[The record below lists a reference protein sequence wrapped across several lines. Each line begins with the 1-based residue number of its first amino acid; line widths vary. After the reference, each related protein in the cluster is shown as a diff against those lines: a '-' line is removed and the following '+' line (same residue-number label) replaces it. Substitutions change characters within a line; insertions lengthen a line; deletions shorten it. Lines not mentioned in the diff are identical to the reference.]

1 MELINEL
8 FEFYEDYKEEKG
20 FIGFSVKGCPIPYFA
35 VKNGGFP
42 VAVLTGAI
50 HAREYVTGY
59 VLLKEIGY
67 LKTAVFPGKVYVIP
81 VVNPDGVKV
90 VKSVKN
96 YKANA
101 NGVDLNANFPAR
113 YGTGEKNVKRRGF
126 SDYIGKYPLSE
137 EESKALYYFTESAN
151 PDFTLSLHTKGEEIY
166 YDFYD
171 EFLAKRDYKYALI
184 AEKLT
189 GYKVVKNLPS
199 AGGYKD
205 LCVGRYKIPSL
216 TTECGSDDLIHPID
230 KSHADEIFGRIKD
243 IPPEILKEIYRDK
256 NGRKE
261 S

>member
-35 VKNGGFP
+35 VKKGDYP

-81 VVNPDGVKV
+81 VVNPDGVKI

-101 NGVDLNANFPAR
+101 NGVDLNVNFPAR
-113 YGTGEKNVKRRGF
+113 YGTGEKNVNKRGF
-126 SDYIGKYPLSE
+126 SCFLRRTPR
-137 EESKALYYFTESAN
+137 ES
-151 PDFTLSLHTKGEEIY
+151 
-166 YDFYD
+166 
-171 EFLAKRDYKYALI
+171 
-184 AEKLT
+184 
-189 GYKVVKNLPS
+189 VQ
-199 AGGYKD
+199 
-205 LCVGRYKIPSL
+205 
-216 TTECGSDDLIHPID
+216 
-230 KSHADEIFGRIKD
+230 
-243 IPPEILKEIYRDK
+243 
-256 NGRKE
+256 
-261 S
+261 